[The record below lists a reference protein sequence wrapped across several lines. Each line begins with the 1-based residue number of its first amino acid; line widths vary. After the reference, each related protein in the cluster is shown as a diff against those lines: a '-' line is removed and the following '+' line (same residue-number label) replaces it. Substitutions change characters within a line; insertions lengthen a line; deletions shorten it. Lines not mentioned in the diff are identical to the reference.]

1 MNFLKEV
8 IKGIHHDLNDLDSNI
23 FECDENGD
31 CVAESEEF
39 KRLLKKM
46 QKFVNNYKQRKET
59 TNENPI

>member
-46 QKFVNNYKQRKET
+46 QKFVNNYK
-59 TNENPI
+59 